1 MASLNVNSLTYSK
14 ILHIKEMMDKLNIL
28 ALIDTRI
35 SPANEKKLQNIW
47 NSKQKFNDII
57 PGQIT
62 EMTFTFS
69 RSFSFIDHLNLI
81 ILPFL
86 KTYKHFWIQI
96 VPR

>member
-69 RSFSFIDHLNLI
+69 NVDFQIFFIYGPSEFDN
-81 ILPFL
+81 PA
-86 KTYKHFWIQI
+86 
-96 VPR
+96 